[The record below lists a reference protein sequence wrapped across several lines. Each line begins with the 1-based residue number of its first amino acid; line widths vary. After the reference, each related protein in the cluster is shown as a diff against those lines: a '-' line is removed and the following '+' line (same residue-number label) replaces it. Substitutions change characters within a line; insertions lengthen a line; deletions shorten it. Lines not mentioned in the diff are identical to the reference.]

1 MNLMVRVLEHRMTTA
16 WLAKGR
22 RHFGAMAFLL
32 VILAEWGLAE
42 DEVRFNRDIRPI
54 LSDRCFVC
62 HGPDRANRK
71 ADLRLDQRASAIDSA
86 IVPSH
91 ADRSSLIERITSDDP
106 EVMMPPAASK
116 KGKLT
121 SKEIDLLRRW
131 IDQGAEYESHWSL
144 VPPARSPLP
153 VVRSTVDSRSPID
166 IYLLAKMEQSG
177 LALSPPA
184 DDVTL
189 LRRLTFDVVGLPPT
203 PHDVDEYIRETR
215 PDKFERKVD
224 ELLASPSFGERFA
237 SYWLDLVRF
246 ADTVGYHGDQEHH
259 ISPYRDYV
267 IHSLNSNLPF
277 DRFTTEQIA
286 GDLLPKPTTEQRIA
300 TAYNRV
306 LQTSHEGGVQ
316 AKEYLAKYSADR
328 VRNLSTVWLGLT
340 MGCAECHD
348 HKFDPYTQKDFYS
361 LAAFFA
367 DVTEKGDFKGA
378 GDTTPTKRPPEIDV
392 LDQVDREEIA
402 LVKGRMATSEADIK
416 RLTKE
421 KSRSLAELARKFGQV
436 YRAKKEISKGYR
448 RLSELQSRKRRV
460 MVTVADKNP
469 RPIRIL
475 SRGDWM
481 DENGPI
487 VEPAVPEAIRTIGSP
502 GTRSTRLDLAHWLTR
517 PDHPQTS
524 RVFVNRLWYLAFGVG
539 LSKSLEDVGSQGEW
553 PTHPE
558 LLDWLACEFVES
570 GWDIKEIE
578 RTILESAAYRQSS
591 LESPDQARIDPENRL
606 VARQA
611 SRRLSAEMIR
621 DAALM
626 DAGLLVTE
634 IGGRSVRP
642 YQPKGYYRYLNFPT
656 REYKE
661 DVGEN
666 LFRRSVYTHWQR
678 QYLHPMLK
686 AFDAPSR
693 EECTANRQ
701 ASNTPSAALVLLNDP
716 EFIEAANQFAARIL
730 REELATDSERLKH
743 AWRIV
748 LSRPPNEEERALM
761 LTLLGKH
768 REYFKQY
775 PDAAKSLIEV
785 GRAERDFK
793 LDPIEWAAWGS
804 VARTLLNLDET
815 ITRY

>member
-1 MNLMVRVLEHRMTTA
+1 MTTA
-16 WLAKGR
+16 WLAKSR
-22 RHFGAMAFLL
+22 RHLGVTVFL
-32 VILAEWGLAE
+32 VVFLADLGWADDPVL
-42 DEVRFNRDIRPI
+42 FNRDIRPI

-71 ADLRLDQRASAIDSA
+71 ADLRLDQRVSAIESA

-91 ADRSSLIERITSDDP
+91 ADQSSLIERIASEDP

-116 KGKLT
+116 KAKLT
-121 SKEIDLLRRW
+121 SKEIELLRRW
-131 IDQGAEYESHWSL
+131 IDQGAKYEAHWSL
-144 VPPARSPLP
+144 VSPTRSLLP
-153 VVRSTVDSRSPID
+153 TVHSAGESRSPID
-166 IYLLAKMEQSG
+166 LYLLARIEHSG
-177 LALSPPA
+177 LSPSPQA

-189 LRRLTFDVVGLPPT
+189 LRRLSFDVTGLPPT
-203 PHDVDEYIRETR
+203 LHDVDVYTSETR
-215 PDKFERKVD
+215 PDKFERKLD

-267 IHSLNSNLPF
+267 IQSLNSNVSF
-277 DRFTTEQIA
+277 DRFTTEQLA
-286 GDLLPKPTTEQRIA
+286 GDLLPKPTPEQRIA

-378 GDTTPTKRPPEIDV
+378 GDTNPTKRAPEIDV
-392 LDQVDREEIA
+392 LDQVDREEIDV
-402 LVKGRMATSEADIK
+402 VKERMATYEADVK
-416 RLTKE
+416 RLTEE
-421 KSRSLAELARKFGQV
+421 KTHSFSELGNKFVRV
-436 YRAKKEISKGYR
+436 YQAKKEISKGYR
-448 RLSELQSRKRRV
+448 RLSELQSRKRRI

-481 DENGPI
+481 DENGKI
-487 VEPAVPEAIRTIGSP
+487 VEPAVPEALGSIGSP
-502 GTRSTRLDLAHWLTR
+502 SSRSTRLDLAHWLMR

-558 LLDWLACEFVES
+558 LLDWLACEFVDS
-570 GWDIKEIE
+570 GWDIKQIE

-606 VARQA
+606 VARQS

-701 ASNTPSAALVLLNDP
+701 TSNTPSAALVLLNDP

-730 REELATDSERLKH
+730 REELTSDFERLNH

-748 LSRPPNEEERALM
+748 LSRPPNDEEQAIM
-761 LTLLGKH
+761 LSMLGKH
-768 REYFKQY
+768 REYFKQH

-785 GRAERDFK
+785 GKAERAFK
-793 LDPIEWAAWGS
+793 LDAVEWAAWGS
-804 VARTLLNLDET
+804 VARTLFNLDET

>member
-1 MNLMVRVLEHRMTTA
+1 MTTA
-16 WLAKGR
+16 WLAKSR
-22 RHFGAMAFLL
+22 RYFGAMAILL
-32 VILAEWGLAE
+32 VFSVKPGPAE
-42 DEVRFNRDIRPI
+42 DRVRFNRDIRPI

-62 HGPDRANRK
+62 HGPDRGNRK
-71 ADLRLDQRASAIDSA
+71 ADLRLDVRASAIESA

-91 ADRSSLIERITSDDP
+91 SDQSSLVERIVSDDP
-106 EVMMPPAASK
+106 EFMMPPAASK
-116 KGKLT
+116 KSKLT
-121 SKEIDLLRRW
+121 TREIELLRRW
-131 IDQGAEYESHWSL
+131 VDQGAEYEAHWSL
-144 VPPARSPLP
+144 VPPARSALP
-153 VVRSTVDSRSPID
+153 NVKTRAESRSPID
-166 IYLLAKMEQSG
+166 LYLLARIEQAG
-177 LALSPPA
+177 LSPSPPA

-189 LRRLTFDVVGLPPT
+189 LRRLSFDVTGLPPT
-203 PHDVDEYIRETR
+203 PDDVEEFTHDTR

-267 IHSLNSNLPF
+267 IHSLNGNLPF
-277 DRFTTEQIA
+277 DRFTTEQLA
-286 GDLLPKPTTEQRIA
+286 GDLLPHPTTEQRIA

-378 GDTTPTKRPPEIDV
+378 GDTNPTKRAPEIDV

-402 LVKGRMATSEADIK
+402 IVKKQMATNEATLK
-416 RLTKE
+416 RLTNE
-421 KSRSLAELARKFGQV
+421 KTHSFAEMKSKFVQAV
-436 YRAKKEISKGYR
+436 QTKKAISKGYR
-448 RLSELQSRKRRV
+448 RLSELQARKRRI
-460 MVTVADKNP
+460 MVTVADKP

-481 DENGPI
+481 DENGTI
-487 VEPAVPEAIRTIGSP
+487 VEPAVPETLGSIGSP
-502 GTRSTRLDLAHWLTR
+502 GSRSTRLDLAQWLTR

-524 RVFVNRLWYLAFGVG
+524 RVFVNRVWYLAFGVG

-570 GWDIKEIE
+570 GWNIKQIE

-591 LESPDQARIDPENRL
+591 VESPDHARVDPENRL

-661 DVGEN
+661 DTGEN

-701 ASNTPSAALVLLNDP
+701 TSNTPSAALVLLNDP

-730 REELATDSERLKH
+730 HDESSDDKERLNR
-743 AWRIV
+743 ACRVV
-748 LSRPPNEEERALM
+748 LSREPSEEERAVM
-761 LTLLGKH
+761 LSMLSKH
-768 REYFKQY
+768 GEYFKQH
-775 PDAAKSLIEV
+775 PDAAKSLIDV
-785 GRAERDFK
+785 GKAEKDFR
-793 LDPIEWAAWGS
+793 LDPVEWATWSS
-804 VARTLLNLDET
+804 VARTLFNLDET